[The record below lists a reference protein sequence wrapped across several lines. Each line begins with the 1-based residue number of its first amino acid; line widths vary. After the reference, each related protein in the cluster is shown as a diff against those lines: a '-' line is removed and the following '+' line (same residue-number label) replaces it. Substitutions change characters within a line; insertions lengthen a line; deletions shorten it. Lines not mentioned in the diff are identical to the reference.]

1 MKPLSKN
8 ANITWK
14 INTKTINNT
23 KVYGVKQMIA
33 ILLIIIACVLLFGD
47 DDRKDSHF
55 NNLRYCYPA
64 CRHDG
69 KNLNCHNGFN
79 VKEIKEE

>member
-33 ILLIIIACVLLFGD
+33 ILLIITACVLICGD
-47 DDRKDSHF
+47 DDRKDGIIV
-55 NNLRYCYPA
+55 LILTILCIA
-64 CRHDG
+64 IQLADT
-69 KNLNCHNGFN
+69 L
-79 VKEIKEE
+79 VKI

>member
-1 MKPLSKN
+1 
-8 ANITWK
+8 
-14 INTKTINNT
+14 
-23 KVYGVKQMIA
+23 MIA